1 MIRAFNAPIRSLPPA
16 LRVAAGLAAI
26 ICCLLYAMYG
36 ISHSESVFIA
46 GDARFYIA
54 MATGDYSQV
63 MQPFA
68 SRQLGALFVT
78 GLMHWLHC
86 TVESGFLIEG
96 TASAVFALVAI
107 YYLALKTTAPRWF
120 LFAVAFVPFWSF
132 LLQDLVLPDLWYSA
146 LLALLLLLLQEDQML
161 AAAIMMFPLM
171 LSREST
177 SLTLV
182 CFLIAAWKR
191 LRWTDRVVAVVLTLA
206 GSVVVKHLA
215 MRAQPNS
222 ENLPESIYMLAKVPW
237 NFMNNVFGLV
247 PWSNVN
253 TQFCAVPRW
262 TFPVHLGRVHAIGI
276 CGFSDTGWVLIS
288 EAVLS
293 EFGLLPLLLG
303 FLWWRSR
310 KANPSSVL
318 LRFALLY
325 GTASLILA
333 PMLGTWFA
341 RLIGYAWPIFFVAL
355 PLLFDRIPCKPTTL
369 GRECAALG
377 FFGAHMLL
385 FSVAYRWFWITQ
397 LEVNL
402 VIWAIGYFLLR
413 YWLGT
418 EAHPADRS
426 RAQQDQSIELA
437 RERAVRLDLGNI

>member
-1 MIRAFNAPIRSLPPA
+1 MVRAFNAPIRRTSPIVRLA
-16 LRVAAGLAAI
+16 LALAAI
-26 ICCLLYAMYG
+26 VGCLLYAMDCVG
-36 ISHSESVFIA
+36 HSESVFIN

-54 MATGDYSQV
+54 IATGDYSHV

-68 SRQLGALFVT
+68 SRQLGALLVT
-78 GLMHWLHC
+78 AWMRWLHG
-86 TVESGFLIEG
+86 TVETGFLIEG
-96 TASAVFALVAI
+96 TASIVFMLVAI

-120 LFAVAFVPFWSF
+120 LFAMAFVPFWPF

-146 LLALLLLLLQEDQML
+146 LLALLLLMLDEEHML
-161 AAAIMMFPLM
+161 AAAVMMFPLM

-191 LRWTDRVVAVVLTLA
+191 LRWTDRVVAVVSALA

-222 ENLPESIYMLAKVPW
+222 EHLPESIYMLAKVPW
-237 NFMNNVFGLV
+237 NFMYNILGLA

-262 TFPVHLGRVHAIGI
+262 SWQVHLGQVHAIGI
-276 CGFSDTGWVLIS
+276 CGFSVMGWVLIS

-293 EFGLLPLLLG
+293 EFGLLPLLLA
-303 FLWWRSR
+303 FLWWRGR
-310 KANPSSVL
+310 KLSTPNVL
-318 LRFALLY
+318 LRFALIY
-325 GTASLILA
+325 GVASLILA
-333 PMLGTWFA
+333 PVLGTWFA

-355 PLLFDRIPCKPTTL
+355 PLLFNRIPYKTTSL
-369 GRECAALG
+369 DRECAGLA
-377 FFGAHMLL
+377 FFGMHMLL
-385 FSVAYRWFWITQ
+385 FHVAYRWFWITQ

-413 YWLGT
+413 YWLGNSD
-418 EAHPADRS
+418 HGFDR
-426 RAQQDQSIELA
+426 ANVNQQQPIHLA
-437 RERAVRLDLGNI
+437 